1 MLFDI
6 SYLDWASLA
15 WLMLCWIIYSLFAKR
30 QANSVASL
38 SSVLHV
44 HRINWMRRLLQREIR
59 VGDATLVAN
68 LERNVTFFAS
78 SCVLILAGL
87 LAALTATEQ
96 LQGVVARMSFAEH
109 TGTTTIELK
118 LATLIVIFI
127 YAFFTFTWSMRQYGF
142 ASVIIGAAPM
152 PNEESITA
160 AERRSVAIY
169 GAKIIDQASHSY
181 NYGLRAFYFSLAVV
195 TWFVGPWFLVASATL
210 VVGILYEREFLSK
223 SLRALKE
230 VEGIGDK
237 LFEDDKEL
245 YRRSLKKPEKES
257 KNK

>member
-1 MLFDI
+1 MLLNI
-6 SYLDWASLA
+6 SYLDWASLG
-15 WLMLCWIIYSLFAKR
+15 WLLLCWISYSLFAKR
-30 QANSVASL
+30 QAKSVASL

-59 VGDATLVAN
+59 VSDATLVAN

-96 LQGVVARMSFAEH
+96 LQGVVSRMTFTEYTSA
-109 TGTTTIELK
+109 TAIELK
-118 LATLIVIFI
+118 LATLIAIFI

-142 ASVIIGAAPM
+142 ASVVIGAAPM
-152 PNEESITA
+152 PEEQDVTA

-195 TWFVGPWFLVASATL
+195 TWFVSPWFLIGSATL

-223 SLRALKE
+223 SLEALKE
-230 VEGIGDK
+230 IENIGDK

-245 YRRSLKKPEKES
+245 YRRSLVKPEK
-257 KNK
+257 